1 MVRMERSKDTPHHV
15 HVHVHVLMCERDEER
30 ECECICVC
38 FVPLVWERDASLGLL
53 NSRMCVRV
61 CACVPPSHRRHHHR
75 ALT

>member
-1 MVRMERSKDTPHHV
+1 MVRMERSKDTPH

-61 CACVPPSHRRHHHR
+61 CTSPLIVVIIIER
-75 ALT
+75 